1 MRTILSCLTGLLF
14 GAFAVA
20 QANAQTAATQLPG
33 VSGRAAEATLSNR
46 TLELSYLTDAG
57 KFNLENSQFSAGL
70 LLSEDRDV
78 VGLLGLLVPTDLRIG
93 SFISVDIGPRAY
105 LGLLEE
111 ENEDVMALAGGVQL
125 RVDLLRSRELALVG
139 SAYYAPD
146 IVTFG
151 SGDNVKDLAARAE
164 ARLTRRVVGYAGWR
178 WLDINIPGPDDRTLQ
193 DQFIAGFRWRFD

>member
-1 MRTILSCLTGLLF
+1 MRTALCFAGLL
-14 GAFAVA
+14 AATVAAA
-20 QANAQTAATQLPG
+20 QAGAQTAATQLPG
-33 VSGRAAEATLSNR
+33 VNGRAAEITLSNR

-57 KFNLENSQFSAGL
+57 RFNLENSQLSGGL

-78 VGLLGLLVPTDLRIG
+78 VGMVGVLVPTDLRIG
-93 SFISVDIGPRAY
+93 SFISIDVGPRAY
-105 LGLLEE
+105 LGLLQE
-111 ENEDVMALAGGVQL
+111 ENEDVMALAGGIQL

-164 ARLTRRVVGYAGWR
+164 ARLTRRVVAYAGWR
-178 WLDINIPGPDDRTLQ
+178 WFDINIPGPDDRTLQ